1 MTRHLLR
8 LVWNRKRQ
16 NLLLAFEIFLSYL
29 VLFAVVFFAVTGIA
43 NWQYPLGFSIERL
56 WGVGLEYPERGR
68 PLQLLGIDEPG
79 KRAEVQAAR
88 AQAADR
94 LREMFAA
101 LRTLPNVE
109 AVSASFAT
117 AYEWSQWGGAIGA
130 PTRAYALLNYADD
143 EFASVLG
150 LNVIAGRWFS
160 KADDVGA
167 NLPIVI
173 NQRLAR
179 ELFGDGDPLNRVITS
194 NMPAPGNAPAR
205 HSLVV
210 VGVVDEFRQQGELTT
225 PGNYAFHR
233 LPPAQRVDA
242 PLPTVL
248 TIRVKPGTTAE
259 FEETVVRTLQGLAPD
274 WKFTPYDLTTKRRDA
289 LLRFLIPF
297 GGMGVVA
304 VFLLLMVALGLM
316 GVVWQSVTRRFL
328 EFGLRRANGAT
339 AGAVRGQV
347 LAELAILTSLAV
359 IVGVALVLQLPV
371 LSIIDPDIRPP
382 AAVFVTSIVT
392 SVAVIYLLTLLCG
405 WYPSRLATQIQPAE
419 ALHYE

>member
-1 MTRHLLR
+1 MTRHLFR

-29 VLFAVVFFAVTGIA
+29 VLFAVVFLAVMGVA

-56 WGVGLEYPERGR
+56 WGVTLEYPERGV
-68 PLQLLGIDEPG
+68 PQQLIGVDEPG
-79 KRAEVQAAR
+79 RRAEVQAAR
-88 AQAADR
+88 ARAASR
-94 LREMFAA
+94 LQEMFSA
-101 LRTLPNVE
+101 LRALPNVE
-109 AVSASFAT
+109 AISASFAT
-117 AYEWSQWGGAIGA
+117 AYEWSEWGGIIGA
-130 PTRAYALLNYADD
+130 PAPAYTMLNYADD
-143 EFASVLG
+143 EFANVVG
-150 LNVIAGRWFS
+150 LNVVAGRWFS
-160 KADDVGA
+160 KVDDTA
-167 NLPIVI
+167 TNEPIVI
-173 NQRLAR
+173 NRRLAR
-179 ELFGDGDPLNRVITS
+179 ELYGDGDPLNRVITTG
-194 NMPAPGNAPAR
+194 NPRAPQSR
-205 HSLVV
+205 VV
-210 VGVVDEFRQQGELTT
+210 VGVVDEFRQQGELRS

-233 LPPAQRVDA
+233 LPSGQRVGA

-248 TIRVKPGTTAE
+248 TVRVKPGTTAE
-259 FEETVVRTLQGLAPD
+259 FEETIVRTLQGVAPG
-274 WKFTPYDLTTKRRDA
+274 WKFTPYDLSTKRSDA

-297 GGMGVVA
+297 GGLAIVA

-316 GVVWQSVTRRFL
+316 GVVWQNVTRRFQ

-359 IVGVALVLQLPV
+359 VVGVALVLQLPV

-382 AAVFVTSIVT
+382 AAVFATSIVT

-405 WYPSRLATQIQPAE
+405 WYPSRLATQIHPAE

>member
-1 MTRHLLR
+1 MTRHLIR

-29 VLFAVVFFAVTGIA
+29 VLFAVVFLAVMGLA

-56 WGVGLEYPERGR
+56 WGVDLEYPERGV
-68 PLQLLGIDEPG
+68 PQQLLGIDEPG

-88 AQAADR
+88 TRAADR
-94 LREMFAA
+94 LQEMFAA
-101 LRTLPNVE
+101 VRALPNVE

-117 AYEWSQWGGAIGA
+117 AYEGSEWGGGIGE
-130 PTRAYALLNYADD
+130 PTRAYALFNFADD
-143 EFASVLG
+143 EFANVVS

-160 KADDVGA
+160 KADDA
-167 NLPIVI
+167 AAYLPVVI
-173 NQRLAR
+173 NRRLAR
-179 ELFGDGDPLNRVITS
+179 ELYGDEDPVNRVL
-194 NMPAPGNAPAR
+194 APASPR
-205 HSLVV
+205 LPEARVV
-210 VGVVDEFRQQGELTT
+210 VGVINEFRQQGELTT
-225 PGNYAFHR
+225 PGNYVFYR
-233 LPPAQRVDA
+233 LPPGQRAGA

-259 FEETVVRTLQGLAPD
+259 FEETVVRTLQSLAPD
-274 WKFTPYDLTTKRRDA
+274 WRFTPYDLQEKRQDA
-289 LLRFLIPF
+289 LLRVLIPV
-297 GGMGVVA
+297 GGLTIVS

-316 GVVWQSVTRRFL
+316 GVVWQNVTRRFQ

-339 AGAVRGQV
+339 ASDVRRQV

-359 IVGVALVLQLPV
+359 IVGVALVAQLPV
-371 LSIIDPDIRPP
+371 LSLINSDMRPP
-382 AAVFVTSIVT
+382 GAVFAVSIVS